1 MGLKTAENENRTY
14 LNIIGGKLAV
24 RLKSHIEENGKV
36 VTEEREIR
44 DKATGEVLKTVIER
58 YYQSLEGLIT
68 EAYIDPTGDYG
79 SRIVIKML
87 DEGEEFIIQ
96 LPVESNYGRSFMLR
110 VPNIDTSMPTTI
122 RPYSFEDDNG
132 KIQSGVTV
140 YQSDRGFENDKVPAK
155 WTKDN
160 PGELPPWE
168 GVDVGG
174 KMKWNSDKQTNFLI
188 GELNKWANQLSFDH
202 ELPVE
207 EPTEEP
213 IEDKSEDLKTVSE
226 SADQAVDEVS
236 QAAAEAFDA
245 PEPKNDLPF
254 E

>member
-96 LPVESNYGRSFMLR
+96 LPVESN
-110 VPNIDTSMPTTI
+110 
-122 RPYSFEDDNG
+122 
-132 KIQSGVTV
+132 
-140 YQSDRGFENDKVPAK
+140 
-155 WTKDN
+155 
-160 PGELPPWE
+160 
-168 GVDVGG
+168 
-174 KMKWNSDKQTNFLI
+174 
-188 GELNKWANQLSFDH
+188 
-202 ELPVE
+202 
-207 EPTEEP
+207 
-213 IEDKSEDLKTVSE
+213 
-226 SADQAVDEVS
+226 
-236 QAAAEAFDA
+236 
-245 PEPKNDLPF
+245 
-254 E
+254 